1 MNFNTQLLHGKS
13 VGAYS
18 FGATLPSISQV
29 SAYTYETS
37 EQLEKV
43 CQNKAAGFA
52 YTRIGNPTVAAF
64 ERRICEMEG
73 GFSATACAS
82 GLSTVVFSL
91 LNILQSGDE
100 IIASSGVFG
109 GTIDVFRDLLNFGIK
124 VHYVSYLSEETI
136 APLLNENTK
145 AVFGEVISNPG
156 LDVIDV
162 SAVAA
167 FVHTHQI
174 PLILDSTTATPLLI
188 RPLKLGAD
196 VVVHSSSKYINGSGN
211 SIGGVI
217 VDGGKFRWDPKRYP
231 VLTEY
236 KKFGPAA
243 YTARLKNDTLR
254 NFGSCMAPMNA
265 YLNTVGLE
273 TMGLR
278 VQKECE
284 NAFALAKALEQL
296 PDVTVNYPLLET
308 SPYQK
313 LTEEQFGGY
322 GGAILSL
329 RVGSKE
335 RAYRLMNHLKFA
347 HIATNIGD
355 LRTLVIHPAST
366 IYIHSTEEMMHAAG
380 VYDDLIRVSV
390 GIEDADDLIADF
402 TQAIKHADE
411 EAE

>member
-43 CQNKAAGFA
+43 CQNRAAGFA

-82 GLSTVVFSL
+82 GLSAVVFSL

-109 GTIDVFRDLLNFGIK
+109 GTIDVFRDLQNFGIQ
-124 VHYVSYLSEETI
+124 VHYIPYLSEENIT
-136 APLLNENTK
+136 PLLNDKTR

-167 FVHTHQI
+167 FVHTHQV

-196 VVVHSSSKYINGSGN
+196 VVIHSSSKYINGSGN
-211 SIGGVI
+211 SISGII
-217 VDGGKFRWDPKRYP
+217 VDGGKFKWDKDRYP
-231 VLTEY
+231 AMKEY
-236 KKFGPAA
+236 SKYGKFA
-243 YTARLKNDTLR
+243 YTARLRNDVWR
-254 NFGSCMAPMNA
+254 NMGGCLAPMNA
-265 YLNTVGLE
+265 YLNILGLE
-273 TMGLR
+273 TLGIRMKVL
-278 VQKECE
+278 CH
-284 NAFALAKALEQL
+284 NALTLAKALEEL
-296 PDVTVNYPLLET
+296 AGITVNYPGLES
-308 SPYQK
+308 SPYK
-313 LTEEQFGGY
+313 PLVDGQFGGL
-322 GGAILSL
+322 GGAILTIRAGSREKAFKLINSL
-329 RVGSKE
+329 K
-335 RAYRLMNHLKFA
+335 YA

-355 LRTLVIHPAST
+355 LRTLVIHPSST
-366 IYIHSTEEMMHAAG
+366 IYLHSTKEEQEHAG
-380 VYDDLIRVSV
+380 VYEDTIRISV
-390 GIEDADDLIADF
+390 GIEDVEDLIADF
-402 TQAIKHADE
+402 TQAIE
-411 EAE
+411 NI

>member
-1 MNFNTQLLHGKS
+1 MKFNTKILHGKA
-13 VGAYS
+13 GRNTPD
-18 FGATLPSISQV
+18 GGTLPGISQV
-29 SAYTYETS
+29 SAFSYDSAEH
-37 EQLEKV
+37 LEKV
-43 CQNKAAGFA
+43 FGNKAPGFA

-64 ERRICEMEG
+64 EQRINELEG
-73 GFSATACAS
+73 GVGAVACAS
-82 GLSTVVFSL
+82 GMAAITAAL
-91 LNILQSGDE
+91 LNVLSAGDE
-100 IIASSGVFG
+100 IIAGSGLFG
-109 GTIDVFRDLLNFGIK
+109 GTIDLFKDLEAFGITTHFIPHITVEDIKTVLNPNIK
-124 VHYVSYLSEETI
+124 V
-136 APLLNENTK
+136 
-145 AVFGEVISNPG
+145 VFGELIGNPG
-156 LDVIDV
+156 LDVVNIKQVTDFLHENGV
-162 SAVAA
+162 PFIADA
-167 FVHTHQI
+167 
-174 PLILDSTTATPLLI
+174 TTATPYLVNALS
-188 RPLKLGAD
+188 LGAD
-196 VVVHSSSKYINGSGN
+196 VVIHSSSKYINGSGN

-217 VDGGKFRWDPKRYP
+217 VDGGKFRWNPQRYP
-231 VLTEY
+231 VLAEY

-284 NAFALAKALEQL
+284 NAYALVKALEQL

-313 LTEEQFGGY
+313 LATEQLGGY

-390 GIEDADDLIADF
+390 GIEDAKDLIADF
-402 TQAIKHADE
+402 TEAIAHADE

>member
-43 CQNKAAGFA
+43 CQNRAAGFA

-82 GLSTVVFSL
+82 GLSAVVFSL

-100 IIASSGVFG
+100 IIVSSGVFG
-109 GTIDVFRDLLNFGIK
+109 GTIDVFRDLQNFGIQ
-124 VHYVSYLSEETI
+124 VHYIPYLSEENIT
-136 APLLNENTK
+136 PLLNDKTR

-167 FVHTHQI
+167 FVHTHQV

-211 SIGGVI
+211 SISGII
-217 VDGGKFRWDPKRYP
+217 VDGGKFKWDKDRYP
-231 VLTEY
+231 AMKEY
-236 KKFGPAA
+236 SKYGKFA
-243 YTARLKNDTLR
+243 YTARLRNDVWR
-254 NFGSCMAPMNA
+254 NMGGCLAPMNA
-265 YLNTVGLE
+265 YLNILGLE
-273 TMGLR
+273 TLGIRMKVLC
-278 VQKECE
+278 Q
-284 NAFALAKALEQL
+284 NALTLAKALEEL
-296 PDVTVNYPLLET
+296 AGITVNYPGLES
-308 SPYQK
+308 SPYK
-313 LTEEQFGGY
+313 PLVDKQFGGL
-322 GGAILSL
+322 GGAILTIRAGSREKAFKLINSL
-329 RVGSKE
+329 K
-335 RAYRLMNHLKFA
+335 YA

-355 LRTLVIHPAST
+355 LRTLVIHPSST
-366 IYIHSTEEMMHAAG
+366 IYLHSTKEEQEHAG
-380 VYDDLIRVSV
+380 VYEDTIRISV
-390 GIEDADDLIADF
+390 GIEDVEDLIADF
-402 TQAIKHADE
+402 TQAIE
-411 EAE
+411 NI

>member
-1 MNFNTQLLHGKS
+1 M
-13 VGAYS
+13 GAYS

-43 CQNKAAGFA
+43 CQNRAAGFA

-82 GLSTVVFSL
+82 GLSAVVFSL

-109 GTIDVFRDLLNFGIK
+109 GTIDVFRDLQNFGIQ
-124 VHYVSYLSEETI
+124 VHYIPYLSEENIT
-136 APLLNENTK
+136 PLLNDKTR

-167 FVHTHQI
+167 FVHTHQV

-211 SIGGVI
+211 SISGII
-217 VDGGKFRWDPKRYP
+217 VDGGKFKWDKDRY
-231 VLTEY
+231 LAMKEY
-236 KKFGPAA
+236 SKYGKFA
-243 YTARLKNDTLR
+243 YTARLRNDVWR
-254 NFGSCMAPMNA
+254 NMGGCLAPMNA
-265 YLNTVGLE
+265 YLNILGLE
-273 TMGLR
+273 TLGIRMKVLC
-278 VQKECE
+278 Q
-284 NAFALAKALEQL
+284 NALTLAKALEEL
-296 PDVTVNYPLLET
+296 AGITVNYPGMES
-308 SPYQK
+308 SPYK
-313 LTEEQFGGY
+313 PLVDEQFGGL
-322 GGAILSL
+322 GGAILTIRAGSREKAFKLINSL
-329 RVGSKE
+329 K
-335 RAYRLMNHLKFA
+335 YA

-355 LRTLVIHPAST
+355 LRTLVIHPSST
-366 IYIHSTEEMMHAAG
+366 IYLHSTKEEQEHAG
-380 VYDDLIRVSV
+380 VYEDTIRISV
-390 GIEDADDLIADF
+390 GIEDVEDLIADF
-402 TQAIKHADE
+402 TQAIE
-411 EAE
+411 NI

>member
-1 MNFNTQLLHGKS
+1 MKFNTKILHGKA
-13 VGAYS
+13 GRNTPD
-18 FGATLPSISQV
+18 GGTLPGISQV
-29 SAYTYETS
+29 SAFSYDSAEH
-37 EQLEKV
+37 LEKV
-43 CQNKAAGFA
+43 FGNKSPGFA

-64 ERRICEMEG
+64 EQRINELEG
-73 GFSATACAS
+73 GVGAVACAS
-82 GLSTVVFSL
+82 GMAAITAAL
-91 LNILQSGDE
+91 LNVLSAGDE
-100 IIASSGVFG
+100 IIAGSGLFG
-109 GTIDVFRDLLNFGIK
+109 GTIDLFKDLEAFGITTHFIPHITVEDIKTVLNPNIK
-124 VHYVSYLSEETI
+124 V
-136 APLLNENTK
+136 
-145 AVFGEVISNPG
+145 VFGELIGNPG
-156 LDVIDV
+156 LDVVNIKEVTDFLHENGV
-162 SAVAA
+162 PFIADA
-167 FVHTHQI
+167 
-174 PLILDSTTATPLLI
+174 TTATPYLVNALS
-188 RPLKLGAD
+188 LGAD
-196 VVVHSSSKYINGSGN
+196 VVIHSSSKYINGSGN

-217 VDGGKFRWDPKRYP
+217 VDGGKFRWNPQRYP
-231 VLTEY
+231 VLAEY

-284 NAFALAKALEQL
+284 NAYALVKALEQL

-313 LTEEQFGGY
+313 LATEQLGGY

-390 GIEDADDLIADF
+390 GIEDAKDLIADF
-402 TQAIKHADE
+402 TEAIAHADE

>member
-43 CQNKAAGFA
+43 CQNRAAGFA

-82 GLSTVVFSL
+82 GLSAVVFSL

-109 GTIDVFRDLLNFGIK
+109 GTIDVFRDLQNFGIQ
-124 VHYVSYLSEETI
+124 VHYIPYLSEENIT
-136 APLLNENTK
+136 PLLNDKTR

-167 FVHTHQI
+167 FVHTHQV

-211 SIGGVI
+211 SISGII
-217 VDGGKFRWDPKRYP
+217 VDGGKFKWDKDRYP
-231 VLTEY
+231 AMKEY
-236 KKFGPAA
+236 SKYGKFA
-243 YTARLKNDTLR
+243 YTARLRNDVWR
-254 NFGSCMAPMNA
+254 NMGGCLAPMNA
-265 YLNTVGLE
+265 YLNILGLE
-273 TMGLR
+273 TLGIRMKVLC
-278 VQKECE
+278 Q
-284 NAFALAKALEQL
+284 NALTLAKALEEL
-296 PDVTVNYPLLET
+296 AGITVNYPGLES
-308 SPYQK
+308 SPYK
-313 LTEEQFGGY
+313 PLVDKQFGGL
-322 GGAILSL
+322 GGAILTIRAGSREKAFKLINSL
-329 RVGSKE
+329 K
-335 RAYRLMNHLKFA
+335 YA

-355 LRTLVIHPAST
+355 LRTLVIHPSST
-366 IYIHSTEEMMHAAG
+366 IYLHSTKEEQEHAG
-380 VYDDLIRVSV
+380 VYEDTIRISV
-390 GIEDADDLIADF
+390 GIEDVEDLIADF
-402 TQAIKHADE
+402 TQAIE
-411 EAE
+411 NI

>member
-1 MNFNTQLLHGKS
+1 MKFNTKILHGKA
-13 VGAYS
+13 GRNTPD
-18 FGATLPSISQV
+18 GGTLPGISQV
-29 SAYTYETS
+29 SAFSYDSAEH
-37 EQLEKV
+37 LEKV
-43 CQNKAAGFA
+43 FGNKAPGFA

-64 ERRICEMEG
+64 EQRINELEG
-73 GFSATACAS
+73 GVGAVACAS
-82 GLSTVVFSL
+82 GMAAITASL
-91 LNILQSGDE
+91 LNVLSAGDE
-100 IIASSGVFG
+100 IIAGSGLFG
-109 GTIDVFRDLLNFGIK
+109 GTIDLFKDLEAFGITTHFIPHITVEAIKTVLNPNIK
-124 VHYVSYLSEETI
+124 V
-136 APLLNENTK
+136 
-145 AVFGEVISNPG
+145 VFGELIGNPG
-156 LDVIDV
+156 LDVVNIKEVTDFLHENGV
-162 SAVAA
+162 PFIADA
-167 FVHTHQI
+167 
-174 PLILDSTTATPLLI
+174 TTATPYLVNALS
-188 RPLKLGAD
+188 LGAD
-196 VVVHSSSKYINGSGN
+196 VVIHSSSKYINGSGN

-217 VDGGKFRWDPKRYP
+217 VDGGKFRWNPQRYP
-231 VLTEY
+231 VLAEY

-284 NAFALAKALEQL
+284 NAYALVKALEQL

-313 LTEEQFGGY
+313 LATEQLGGY

-390 GIEDADDLIADF
+390 GIEDAEDLIADF
-402 TQAIKHADE
+402 TEAIAHADE